1 MSKCKIT
8 WESNA
13 SVGETERERERQRG
27 NRQRAVKAAD
37 CVRLAGNFDRIFGL
51 TFTINVMLD

>member
-1 MSKCKIT
+1 MKCKIT

-13 SVGETERERERQRG
+13 LLVGERERERESD
-27 NRQRAVKAAD
+27 RQRAAVRAAD

-51 TFTINVMLD
+51 TFTINGMLD